1 MNQIKF
7 SVFADLHYREG
18 NWNRAA
24 ERLEEILAR
33 AEQEKV
39 DFIMHCG
46 DFCHNVIA
54 ARPVI
59 DRYNRFP
66 IPTWHTMGN
75 HDFEATDT
83 VEAVTGAYRMEGKSY
98 YFFDRNGFR
107 LISID
112 TNFHHAPDGSIIHYA
127 SSDAWTKC
135 HQKELL
141 IPDEELQFL
150 RSAIRT
156 APGPCIVF
164 SHGSV
169 VRPDSVTN
177 REEALD
183 LLRQEPGKVLLWIN
197 GHHHRNNLRIVENI
211 AFFELNSTTS
221 EWINVPHQAYP
232 AELMAKFALSNHE
245 LLFEKPVHAVMTV
258 KEDGE
263 IQIDG
268 MRGGM
273 YLGVTRPMT
282 GNPEFDSV
290 GLPCD
295 ASVLSAHFKLFR

>member
-33 AEQEKV
+33 AEREKV

-66 IPTWHTMGN
+66 IPTFHTMGN

-83 VEAVTGAYRMEGKSY
+83 VEAVAEAYRMDEKSY
-98 YFFDRNGFR
+98 YYFDRSGFR
-107 LISID
+107 MISID
-112 TNFHHAPDGSIIHYA
+112 TNFHHAPDGSIAHYA
-127 SSDAWTKC
+127 TSDAWTKC
-135 HQKELL
+135 HQDELL
-141 IPDEELQFL
+141 IPDEELEFL

-156 APGPCIVF
+156 ASGPCIVF
-164 SHGSV
+164 SHGSI
-169 VRPDSVTN
+169 VRPCSVTN
-177 REEALD
+177 RETVLD

-197 GHHHRNNLRIVENI
+197 GHHHRNDLRIVENI
-211 AFFELNSTTS
+211 AFFDLNSTTS
-221 EWINVPHQAYP
+221 DWINHPHHAYP
-232 AELMAKFALSNHE
+232 SELMAKFALSDHE
-245 LLFEKPVHAVMTV
+245 LLFEKPVHAVVTV

-282 GNPEFDSV
+282 GNTEFDNA